1 MQKQIKTKTIFDPR
15 FNSFISD
22 LVKIR
27 NDKNLTQRALSAI
40 SGYKQCS
47 IAKIEL
53 RQRRLD
59 FIETI
64 DYMRHLGLAK
74 TEIAAKMAEW
84 VEAFA

>member
-1 MQKQIKTKTIFDPR
+1 MQNKKPCKTIFDPR
-15 FNSFISD
+15 YERLISD
-22 LVKIR
+22 LVSMR
-27 NDKNLTQRALSAI
+27 YDKSLTTRAFGMI
-40 SGYKQCS
+40 SGYSQSFIGRTEKQN
-47 IAKIEL
+47 
-53 RQRRLD
+53 RRLD